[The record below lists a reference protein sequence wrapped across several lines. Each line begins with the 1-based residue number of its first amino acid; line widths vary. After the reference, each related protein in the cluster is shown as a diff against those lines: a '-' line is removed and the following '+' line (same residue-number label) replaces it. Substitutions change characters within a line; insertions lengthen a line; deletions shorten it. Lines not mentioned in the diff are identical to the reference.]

1 MSPAGAPLGDRDAE
15 TLLAP
20 LPDAVLLAVSGGPD
34 SVALLGLAAGR
45 GGRVVAA
52 TVDHGLRPE
61 SAGEA
66 RAVGALAAVLGVE
79 HHVLPWEGPRPAT
92 GLQEAAREARYGLL
106 LDLARRLGLE
116 AVVTAHTLDDQAETV
131 LMRMA
136 RGTGIA
142 GLAAM
147 RPATHRDGFLHLRP
161 FLGVPKASLVAT
173 CRARGWPHAQDPS
186 NGDERFARVRWRR
199 LMPALAEEGLT
210 AERLALLA
218 ERARR
223 AEEALGTVAG
233 ALLEEARRGEGA
245 FEAAALAGA
254 PFEIGLRA
262 FILACREAAGPGA
275 PERLE
280 RLEAA
285 FLDLSQALREG
296 RVLTRTVAGTIL
308 RLGRSGVVTFAG
320 EGERRRGR

>member
-1 MSPAGAPLGDRDAE
+1 MTGPGGLTAEEAEALLDA
-15 TLLAP
+15 
-20 LPDAVLLAVSGGPD
+20 LPDGTLLAVSGGPD
-34 SVALLGLAAGR
+34 SVALLGFASR
-45 GGRVVAA
+45 RPGRVVAA

-61 SAGEA
+61 GADEA
-66 RAVGALAAVLGVE
+66 RAVGALCAVLGVE
-79 HHVLPWEGPRPAT
+79 HHTLRWEGPHPAT
-92 GLQEAAREARYGLL
+92 GLQEAARAARYSLL
-106 LDLARRLGLE
+106 AGLARRLGLG
-116 AVVTAHTLDDQAETV
+116 AIATAHTLDDQAETV
-131 LMRMA
+131 LKRMA
-136 RGTGIA
+136 RGTGLA

-147 RPATHRDGFLHLRP
+147 RPAARRGDILHLRP
-161 FLGVPKASLVAT
+161 FLAVPKADLVAA
-173 CRARGWPHAQDPS
+173 CEAHGWPYASDPS
-186 NGDERFARVRWRR
+186 NRDERFARARWRR
-199 LMPALAEEGLT
+199 LMPALAAEGLT
-210 AERLALLA
+210 PVRLAMLA

-285 FLDLSQALREG
+285 FLDLAQALREG